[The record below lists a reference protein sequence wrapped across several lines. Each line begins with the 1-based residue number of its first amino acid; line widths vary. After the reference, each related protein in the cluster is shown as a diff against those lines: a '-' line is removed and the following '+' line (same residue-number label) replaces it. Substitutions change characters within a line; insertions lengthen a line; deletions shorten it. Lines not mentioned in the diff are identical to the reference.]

1 MNPRQVLFH
10 YWARWSKWTKYQP
23 LDNVRE
29 YFGEKI
35 ALYFA
40 WLGFYTGWLIPPSVV
55 GMLIFIYGLL
65 TVDTDPVSSQV
76 CSSRHRMCPLCEENL
91 GCHSWELS
99 DVCTY
104 SRLSYLFDNSGTVA
118 FAIFVSFWA
127 VTFLEYWKRHSVQLV
142 KMFTNFQVG
151 YHLTICNTTFKSMY
165 TGTSMGRH
173 GSRKRRNSP
182 KAGICP
188 QSCTYFSFFLLLFLF
203 FLLFKSSC
211 I

>member
-142 KMFTNFQVG
+142 KMLTNFFSRMSINFLQ
-151 YHLTICNTTFKSMY
+151 YHFQINVY
-165 TGTSMGRH
+165 RHIDGTSWKSKEKKFAQGRNLP
-173 GSRKRRNSP
+173 SKLYISL
-182 KAGICP
+182 
-188 QSCTYFSFFLLLFLF
+188 FFLLLFLF
-203 FLLFKSSC
+203 F
-211 I
+211 II